1 MPAPTKPHSELI
13 IEAVMAALKKIN
25 LADGYFTEPKLVQR
39 YSRNTRDTTDRPVLI
54 VMEGMESRELRGGSS
69 DFWDSDLAIHVTA
82 IVDPAEEE
90 PQTGPYTDEL
100 VARLK
105 ADMLRVLGNEVD
117 WDGLRARFKR
127 VEARN
132 FILDDDEDPEDGT
145 SFYVIVEY
153 SHSIKDPSVAL
164 APS

>member
-82 IVDPAEEE
+82 IVDPAQAE
-90 PQTGPYTDEL
+90 PQTGP
-100 VARLK
+100 
-105 ADMLRVLGNEVD
+105 
-117 WDGLRARFKR
+117 
-127 VEARN
+127 
-132 FILDDDEDPEDGT
+132 
-145 SFYVIVEY
+145 
-153 SHSIKDPSVAL
+153 
-164 APS
+164 